1 VASLTAAN
9 FHGAYRRDDAVFR
22 NALRLI
28 PLCDDAGEA
37 THFVGLIRDVT
48 HATGVDRLTG
58 LLDRYGLLD
67 RLSAQNA
74 PAETAPLDETGFG
87 RLLNEGLILH
97 EP

>member
-1 VASLTAAN
+1 MASLTAAN
-9 FHGAYRRDDAVFR
+9 FHGAYRRDGAVFR

-28 PLCDDAGEA
+28 PLCDDAGEV

-67 RLSAQNA
+67 RLSALNTCGNHLA
-74 PAETAPLDETGFG
+74 G
-87 RLLNEGLILH
+87 RQGRHRPISRRQ
-97 EP
+97 